1 MFGSPAVDSMC
12 GLPNH
17 LLPSPP
23 LSDTV
28 PEQTHTSKPTQSVL
42 QERALVKSKF
52 ALSAMNMFRACMDR
66 EVLLV
71 QRNLFLYGFRTV
83 QTIII
88 AVCVVLTFFHSRMPT
103 NSQSDGGKFFSVL
116 FFSLLIIMFDGCAP
130 GSGSCASSRNSSP
143 WVLACPAAG
152 RPKQPQ
158 RC

>member
-1 MFGSPAVDSMC
+1 MC

-116 FFSLLIIMFDGCAP
+116 FFSLLIIMFDGAP
-130 GSGSCASSRNSSP
+130 PALAAVLHPQLLALGPGLSCSRAST
-143 WVLACPAAG
+143 AAPA
-152 RPKQPQ
+152 RLS
-158 RC
+158 